1 MKGASQLA
9 GFNKKMTIDND
20 DDMFGGALKE
30 DPNEHND

>member
-9 GFNKKMTIDND
+9 GIKKMTIDND

-30 DPNEHND
+30 DPNEHIE